1 MAKER
6 AWMTRNTGTAEAPV
20 WEKYF
25 PKTVVDAI
33 YASDADGETKKIM
46 DLVNERIQSVVGS
59 APEAFDTLQ
68 EVAAYIKEHEE
79 VASALQAAVGN
90 KVDKVEGKG
99 LSTNDYT
106 TIEKNKLAE
115 VAEQATKN
123 DTLYKNQVPSTVALG
138 GIPKGYVPPASGVE
152 AIDMIDK
159 LLHAYVAPVVT
170 ASASPKNGG
179 TFEAGTSQSV
189 TAVTVN
195 ITMGSAEIKKIE
207 VFDGSTSI
215 GSLASGIVA
224 GANTVTLTNPLAVS
238 SNKQL
243 SVTVT
248 DNEDKTVT
256 AKTGSFTFVSPY
268 YYGAIAADA
277 TPTAALVKAATKL
290 VQAKGNRTL
299 AYTCDNQKMLFAYP
313 KSYGALKKI
322 LDANSFDV
330 TGTFTRAEV
339 TVDGVAYYAYTNDAS
354 TVSAFNMTFNY

>member
-6 AWMTRNTGTAEAPV
+6 AWMTRNAGTAEAPV

-33 YASDADGETKKIM
+33 YASDADGETRKIM
-46 DLVNERIQSVVGS
+46 DVVRDEIQKVVGS

-68 EVAAYIKEHEE
+68 EVAAYIEEHEE
-79 VASALQAAVGN
+79 VAAALQAAVGN
-90 KVDKVEGKG
+90 KVDKVTGKG

-106 TIEKNKLAE
+106 TAEKNKLAGM
-115 VAEQATKN
+115 AEQATKN
-123 DTLYKNQVPSTVALG
+123 DTLYKSQTPSTVAVG

-179 TFEAGTSQSV
+179 TFEVGTSQSV
-189 TAVTVN
+189 TAVVVN
-195 ITMGSAEIKKIE
+195 ITPGSAAVKKIE
-207 VFDGSTSI
+207 VFDGSTSL
-215 GSLASGIVA
+215 GSLTSGIVT
-224 GANTVTLTNPLAVS
+224 GANTVTLDSPLTVTAG
-238 SNKQL
+238 KQL
-243 SVTVT
+243 SATVT

-256 AKTGSFTFVSPY
+256 AKTGAFTFVSPY

-277 TPTAALVKAATKL
+277 TPTEELVKAATKL
-290 VQAKGNRTL
+290 VQAKGSRTL

-313 KSYGALKKI
+313 KNYGALKKI
-322 LDANSFDV
+322 LDANGFDV
-330 TGTFTRAEV
+330 TSTFTSTDV

-354 TVSAFNMTFNY
+354 TVSAFNMTFSY